1 MEVSEEEIGSW
12 FSNYEAK
19 HGSIKNFADLY
30 TLGQSIQTEM
40 PIGSLGSF
48 ILAKWLTN
56 FYIDEQNKT
65 IVNSEKTLNNVG
77 DSVNYPTH
85 YTNGDIECIDAIQ
98 ASMSSEEFK
107 GYLKGNVLKYIWRYR
122 DKNNPSEDL
131 KKAEWYLH
139 KLIDQVD
146 DVLSESEA

>member
-1 MEVSEEEIGSW
+1 
-12 FSNYEAK
+12 
-19 HGSIKNFADLY
+19 
-30 TLGQSIQTEM
+30 
-40 PIGSLGSF
+40 
-48 ILAKWLTN
+48 LTN

-98 ASMSSEEFK
+98 ATMSSEEFK